1 MTAWAAQRTTVWYT
15 LRHTMPAWVM
25 RKCLN
30 INNNRLKMIYLLK
43 LRKHCKDFRN
53 YYLRQRL
60 QVAAPVGDVVQLY
73 RMQI

>member
-1 MTAWAAQRTTVWYT
+1 
-15 LRHTMPAWVM
+15 
-25 RKCLN
+25 
-30 INNNRLKMIYLLK
+30 MIYLLK